1 MSNVADFEDLMN
13 KMYQNAEK
21 FAVPDLKTKVAMTDA
36 GAKVLADELYKNTP
50 RTDRKEVKYGHLQ
63 DNVTYMPT
71 DIDGE
76 VNGNSVVGFGRKAY
90 IARFLN
96 DGTVK
101 MKANHFVDQTIK
113 KSGKAVFDAQ
123 RKVLEHRGGE

>member
-1 MSNVADFEDLMN
+1 MSNDADFEDLMN

-36 GAKVLADELYKNTP
+36 GAKVLADELYKNTS